1 MLVFKSHFDSDFVSA
16 SAVILYIV
24 EICSISEHG
33 AALMSMAAEKNRVK
47 YRSSSVP
54 GLNVDAGEKEASLN
68 TTTAGQGHDHKNQV
82 VPHCKPREDHYCI
95 YNPDF
100 RAYL

>member
-1 MLVFKSHFDSDFVSA
+1 
-16 SAVILYIV
+16 
-24 EICSISEHG
+24 
-33 AALMSMAAEKNRVK
+33 MAAEKNRVK

-100 RAYL
+100 ALIYNSPVYVVQAREVQLRLRHGQQRQLRARSFADNDAA